1 MATKTS
7 YSVQQ
12 GGGRGYINIGGWNTT
27 LTEVSTAPKEVV
39 GITRYEGAN
48 RYMYVCGGLESA
60 TKGYILAV
68 KTAVTDLD
76 TGAAIPPICLTAMP
90 VTDNIALAF
99 GMAICTLGTQ
109 LYGWVLREGVA
120 TGYAGTDSALTTGAR
135 YVYGAATA
143 HLLGAAT
150 SSGQAVSLVG
160 AATSVVSATG
170 TGGLVY
176 LRFGR

>member
-39 GITRYEGAN
+39 GIARHEGAN
-48 RYMYVCGGLESA
+48 RYIYICGGTQSA

-90 VTDNIALAF
+90 ITDNVALAF

-120 TGYAGTDSALTTGAR
+120 TGYAGTDSALAAGTR

-150 SSGQAVSLVG
+150 ASGQAVGLEA
-160 AATSVVSATG
+160 AATGVASASG

-176 LRFGR
+176 VRFGR